1 MDVTHITDAN
11 AFESFLIMG
20 DTDVAHVRSDLEI
33 NPALDLFDVPDTD
46 ISYNGYRM
54 VIHNPATTGIT
65 PMEFLVSP
73 SEDYIDL
80 NRSYFQMKLR
90 LKYTDDSNISTSSDH
105 VVNNMAH
112 SIIKYVSVRLNGT
125 LTSPQTDTYPYK
137 AYFETLLNTNRDEG
151 ETIMA
156 PQDWHNVFD
165 LPAQLVSGNGA
176 DTLSTTGHSDQQK
189 ANRILLQRVTGEYAS
204 REKCLMFRPHLEVF
218 HTNEVLV
225 PQTEVKI
232 KFFFND
238 PDFLTYGRTQLA
250 TPANNKHVRLNPEDI
265 EIRFIVCQLRLNS
278 NMYKTLSLSR
288 AETPFAEYPVVRGEI
303 RTYTFQGTSDSWE
316 GNIFQNRIPDR
327 TIVGLLDAKAFNG
340 DKSYYPYA
348 FQKFGLETI
357 KQIVRGEEYPYE
369 TLELNGTDDTRDP
382 LGFFRFFLASGAR
395 KKNQPT
401 MLKYSDWGQNK
412 NCTSFM
418 FDNVASGD
426 AESDKLNPR
435 QSGDLQIKIKFNAAP
450 NKVITVMIYGEFE
463 NLLELDKFGGV
474 LYNIY
479 ERN

>member
-1 MDVTHITDAN
+1 MGDADVTHA
-11 AFESFLIMG
+11 
-20 DTDVAHVRSDLEI
+20 RSNLEI

-54 VIHNPATTGIT
+54 VIHNPVTTGIT
-65 PMEFLVSP
+65 PLEFLVSP

-90 LKYTDDSNISTSSDH
+90 LKYTDGNNLVAADNH

-137 AYFETLLNTNRDEG
+137 AYFETLLNNNRDEG
-151 ETIMA
+151 ETILA
-156 PQDWHNVFD
+156 PQGWHNVFD
-165 LPAQLVSGNGA
+165 LPEFLESKGGSGA
-176 DTLSTTGHSDQQK
+176 DKDDLKNADHTAAQR
-189 ANRILLQRVTGEYAS
+189 ANRGVLETVTGEYVNK
-204 REKCLMFRPHLEVF
+204 EKWLMFRPHLEVF
-218 HTNEVLV
+218 HTNKVLV
-225 PQTEVKI
+225 PNTEVKI

-238 PDFLTYGRTQLA
+238 PDFWTYGRTQV
-250 TPANNKHVRLNPEDI
+250 TGANNKSVRLTQDDI
-265 EIRFIVCQLRLNS
+265 EIQFIVCQLRLNS
-278 NMYKTLSLSR
+278 NMYKTLTLSR
-288 AETPFAEYPVVRGEI
+288 AQTPYAEYPVVRGEI

-316 GNIFQNRIPDR
+316 ENNIFQNRIPDR
-327 TIVGLLDAKAFNG
+327 MVIGLLDAKAFNG
-340 DKSYYPYA
+340 DKNYYPYA
-348 FQKFGLETI
+348 FQKFGMETI

-369 TLELNGTDDTRDP
+369 TLELNGTNDTSDP
-382 LGFFRFFLASGAR
+382 LGFFRFVLASGDR

-412 NCTSFM
+412 NCTLFM

-426 AESDKLNPR
+426 ADSDKLNPR
-435 QSGDLQIKIKFNAAP
+435 KSGDLQIKIKFNAAP
-450 NKVITVMIYGEFE
+450 GKVITVMIYGEFE
-463 NLLELDKFGGV
+463 NLLEIDKFGGV

>member
-1 MDVTHITDAN
+1 
-11 AFESFLIMG
+11 MG
-20 DTDVAHVRSDLEI
+20 DADVAHARSNLEI
-33 NPALDLFDVPDTD
+33 NPSLDLFDVPDTD

-54 VIHNPATTGIT
+54 VIHNPVTTGIT

-90 LKYTDDSNISTSSDH
+90 LKYTDGTNLVAADNQ

-125 LTSPQTDTYPYK
+125 LTSPKTDTYPYK
-137 AYFETLLNTNRDEG
+137 AYFETLLNNNRDEG
-151 ETIMA
+151 ETILA
-156 PQDWHNVFD
+156 PQGWHNVFD
-165 LPAQLVSGNGA
+165 LPEILETKGTGDDDLKNADHSTAQR
-176 DTLSTTGHSDQQK
+176 
-189 ANRILLQRVTGEYAS
+189 ANRGVLETVTGEYVNK
-204 REKCLMFRPHLEVF
+204 EKWLMFRPNLEVF
-218 HTNEVLV
+218 HTNKVLV
-225 PQTEVKI
+225 PNTEVKI

-238 PDFLTYGRTQLA
+238 PDFWTYGRKKETG
-250 TPANNKHVRLNPEDI
+250 NKALRLSPEDI
-265 EIRFIVCQLRLNS
+265 EIRFIVCQLRLNAS
-278 NMYKTLSLSR
+278 MYKTLTLSR
-288 AETPFAEYPVVRGEI
+288 AQTPYAEYPVVRGEI
-303 RTYTFQGTSDSWE
+303 GTYTFQGTSDSWE
-316 GNIFQNRIPDR
+316 ENNIFQNRIPDR
-327 TIVGLLDAKAFNG
+327 MVIGLLDAKAFNG

-369 TLELNGTDDTRDP
+369 TLELNGTNDTRDP
-382 LGFFRFFLASGAR
+382 LGFFRFVLASGAR

-401 MLKYSDWGQNK
+401 MLKYTDWGQNK
-412 NCTSFM
+412 NCTLFM

-426 AESDKLNPR
+426 ADSDKLNPR

-450 NKVITVMIYGEFE
+450 GKVITVMIYGEFE
-463 NLLELDKFGGV
+463 NLLEIDKFGGV